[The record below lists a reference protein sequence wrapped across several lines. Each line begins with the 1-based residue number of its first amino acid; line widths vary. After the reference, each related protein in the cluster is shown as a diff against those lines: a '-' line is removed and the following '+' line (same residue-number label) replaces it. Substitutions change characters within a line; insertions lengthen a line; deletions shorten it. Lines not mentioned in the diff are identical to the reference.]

1 MKYYRLERSV
11 DTKVIGRHAIQ
22 LTFADKKSQDSC
34 WSLVDEE
41 FPNFKPDLRFDLE
54 RGAKL
59 TDVVS
64 SGVDVPG
71 FMINERVKNIF
82 EQCKLPEHRYYEA
95 TVTDHKGVV
104 HPYYC
109 LHILPNDYSM
119 IDFDKTIFKKTEEPM
134 KIWPELAFQNM
145 EEIKNAPEI
154 RIKSLEEM
162 KKYEDE
168 LFPNDIYV
176 VLDVL
181 RIHDSEKYDM
191 LFFPNVDVNVK
202 YISEKLANMLKSEKI
217 TGIGLYPC
225 DDIEN
230 LE

>member
-1 MKYYRLERSV
+1 MKYFRLENSV
-11 DTKVIGRHAIQ
+11 NTKETGRNAIQ
-22 LTFADKKSQDSC
+22 LTFVDRKTMDSC

-54 RGAKL
+54 KGSKL
-59 TDVVS
+59 TDLVS
-64 SGVDVPG
+64 SGVNVPG

-95 TVTDHKGVV
+95 SVKDHKGVV
-104 HPYYC
+104 HPYYY
-109 LHILPNDYSM
+109 LHILPNDYSL

-134 KIWPELAFQNM
+134 KIWPELAFQNV
-145 EEIKNAPEI
+145 EEIKKAPEI

-162 KKYEDE
+162 KDYEE
-168 LFPNDIYV
+168 EFFPNLYV
-176 VLDVL
+176 ILDVL

-191 LFFPNVDVNVK
+191 LFFPDVDVTTK

>member
-1 MKYYRLERSV
+1 MKYYRLENSV
-11 DTKVIGRHAIQ
+11 DTKEIGRHATQIDY
-22 LTFADKKSQDSC
+22 ADKKTMDSC

-41 FPNFKPDLRFDLE
+41 FPDFKPDMRFDLE
-54 RGAKL
+54 KGSKL
-59 TDVVS
+59 TDVV
-64 SGVDVPG
+64 GTGHFVPG

-95 TVTDHKGVV
+95 TVKDHKGVV
-104 HPYYC
+104 HPYYY
-109 LHILPNDYSM
+109 LHIMPNDCSM
-119 IDFDKTIFKKTEEPM
+119 IDFDKTIFKKTTEPM
-134 KIWPELAFQNM
+134 KIWPELAFSNV

-154 RIKSLEEM
+154 RIKNLEEM
-162 KKYEDE
+162 KDYEDE
-168 LFPNDIYV
+168 FFPDNLYV

-181 RIHDSEKYDM
+181 RIHDSEEYDM
-191 LFFPNVDVNVK
+191 LFLPDVDVCTK

>member
-1 MKYYRLERSV
+1 MKYYRLENSV
-11 DTKVIGRHAIQ
+11 NTKEIGWHAIQ
-22 LTFADKKSQDSC
+22 LDFADKKTMDSC
-34 WSLVDEE
+34 WSLVNDE
-41 FPNFKPDLRFDLE
+41 FPDFKPDLRFNLE
-54 RGAKL
+54 KGSKL

-64 SGVDVPG
+64 SGVDVPN

-134 KIWPELAFQNM
+134 KTWPELAFSNVKK
-145 EEIKNAPEI
+145 IKDAPEI
-154 RIKSLEEM
+154 QIKDLEELE
-162 KKYEDE
+162 KYKEE
-168 LFPNDIYV
+168 FFPNDLYV

-191 LFFPNVDVNVK
+191 LFLPDVDVTTK

>member
-104 HPYYC
+104 HPYYW

-134 KIWPELAFQNM
+134 KIWPELAFSNV

-154 RIKSLEEM
+154 RIKSLEE
-162 KKYEDE
+162 KEKYNEE
-168 LFPNDIYV
+168 FSHKLYV

-191 LFFPNVDVNVK
+191 LFFPDVDVTII
-202 YISEKLANMLKSEKI
+202 YISEKLANMLESEKI